1 MDVSSGIAKCEER
14 LCRTHDALSYLLNA
28 ANFAEAERG
37 WSEFLS
43 ASGAFYSK
51 VEQLCK
57 SNSKDHAWFG
67 QIKKE
72 RKDDELLSY
81 IHHARNSDEHTIS
94 DITKIEKTT
103 TVLTGIYNI
112 ANDPLKGAGK
122 DYVQAF
128 ELSTLPTPSLVLL
141 PVHDD
146 RYGDTFAVPGRHLDQ
161 LLIDWSPQAVAQLAF
176 AYLARMLDVARALV
190 S

>member
-14 LCRTHDALSYLLNA
+14 LGRAHDALTYLLNA
-28 ANFAEAERG
+28 ANLADAERG
-37 WSEFLS
+37 WSEFIS

-57 SNSKDHAWFG
+57 SNSKAHAWFG

-94 DITKIEKTT
+94 DITKVESNT
-103 TVLTGIYNI
+103 TVMTEIYNI
-112 ANDPLKGAGK
+112 GDDPLKGAGK
-122 DYVQAF
+122 DYVQEF
-128 ELSTLPTPSLVLL
+128 ELSTLPIPSLVLL
-141 PVHDD
+141 PVHDE
-146 RYGDTFAVPGRHLDQ
+146 RYGDTFAVPGTHLCQ
-161 LLIDWSPQAVAQLAF
+161 MLSDWSPQAVAKLAF
-176 AYLARMLDVARALV
+176 AYLVRMLEVAKALI